1 MLRYHSLSKAGKALT
16 NYMATVLPHAATVLI
31 TFTVVI
37 VVVMLHYET
46 VHALGRLVGR
56 RRLTQRWRFVT
67 IILGLLLA
75 HVAEIWVFGVAA
87 WVMVVFLGLGSIV
100 TVGAPEVTGLLD
112 FVYLSTTSFTTVGF
126 GDLAPTGEVRFLFGS
141 ESLVGLVLI
150 TWSASFTYLEMSRYW
165 RD

>member
-1 MLRYHSLSKAGKALT
+1 MTIVLSHGLAIA
-16 NYMATVLPHAATVLI
+16 I

-37 VVVMLHYET
+37 AVVMLHYQT
-46 VHALGRLVGR
+46 IHALGHLVDR
-56 RRLTQRWRFVT
+56 RRLTQRWRFIT

-87 WVMVVFLGLGSIV
+87 WVMVSFLDLGSIV
-100 TVGAPEVTGLLD
+100 TVGSPPVEGLLD
-112 FVYLSTTSFTTVGF
+112 YIYLSTTSFTTVGF